1 MLAASVHGSS
11 FSSCELA
18 HQPQLL
24 PASTHQLRHLHD
36 HHHHRHPQQQQQHQ
50 RSLSSIRFTGD
61 QIACLCDAMQ
71 QIGHVDRLVSFVWS
85 LSPAELLAGS
95 EPVIRAR
102 ATVAFHQGKYR
113 ELYSLLEGH
122 NFDPANHAALQQ
134 LWYRA
139 HYAEAEKIRGRPL
152 GQRLDIITTALTFG
166 RLLLLVLASFITTQS
181 KTYGGSALT
190 DCLLPHLFNTIRE
203 VQFLKLRMH

>member
-1 MLAASVHGSS
+1 MLTAEPHGSS

-18 HQPQLL
+18 QQPPLL
-24 PASTHQLRHLHD
+24 PASTRQLHHLHD
-36 HHHHRHPQQQQQHQ
+36 HQHHQHHQQQQQQ
-50 RSLSSIRFTGD
+50 QQSSSVRFND
-61 QIACLCDAMQ
+61 EQIACLCDAMQ
-71 QIGHVDRLVSFVWS
+71 QIGHVDRLVSFLWS
-85 LSPAELLAGS
+85 LSPAELLTGS

-122 NFDPANHAALQQ
+122 NFDAANHAALQQ

-152 GQRLDIITTALTFG
+152 GQS
-166 RLLLLVLASFITTQS
+166 V
-181 KTYGGSALT
+181 TYYNCMWLS
-190 DCLLPHLFNTIRE
+190 N
-203 VQFLKLRMH
+203 V

>member
-1 MLAASVHGSS
+1 MTINQNCPEPKTDLNVRYSDTGVGAYITCSPYVICFMLCYATAEVVSS
-11 FSSCELA
+11 FSSCEHG
-18 HQPQLL
+18 HQPPLL
-24 PASTHQLRHLHD
+24 AASTHQLHHLNDD
-36 HHHHRHPQQQQQHQ
+36 HHQQQPQP
-50 RSLSSIRFTGD
+50 SSIRFSGE

-71 QIGHVDRLVSFVWS
+71 QIGHVDRLVAFLWS

-95 EPVIRAR
+95 ESVIRAR

-122 NFDPANHAALQQ
+122 NFDAANHAALQQ

-152 GQRLDIITTALTFG
+152 GLSLIITTELQ
-166 RLLLLVLASFITTQS
+166 RSCLFIM
-181 KTYGGSALT
+181 
-190 DCLLPHLFNTIRE
+190 IR
-203 VQFLKLRMH
+203 